1 MRPSWNRDLAALIL
15 MLAVCR
21 SPAFA
26 ERVRAKPVQK
36 PATVV
41 KTFEET
47 GYGVNEDLARSL
59 ALEKLVVDVNAW
71 LLSEHPEIGYTPTKA
86 EIEGMIQSYSEPRP
100 YERKKDASLRE
111 LDENPQV
118 IVTLKAD
125 LKSTDL
131 SSYEAQTRNQLSSQ
145 RQALLARGLTG
156 AVALLAV
163 GTGYLK
169 LEEKVGRH
177 KKKLGAVAIGL
188 LGVVGLGLLAWV
200 ADYF

>member
-1 MRPSWNRDLAALIL
+1 MRPSWHRDLAALIL
-15 MLAVCR
+15 LLAVCR

-26 ERVRAKPVQK
+26 DRVRAKPVHK
-36 PATVV
+36 PAAPVQEF
-41 KTFEET
+41 KAE
-47 GYGVNEDLARSL
+47 GYGLNEALAKKNALESLTEKVTDFLIKNHPEITYTPGVPDIEGMVRDTSAPEPWTPPEGSDLQ
-59 ALEKLVVDVNAW
+59 ALEKGPWMKVEV
-71 LLSEHPEIGYTPTKA
+71 KA
-86 EIEGMIQSYSEPRP
+86 E
-100 YERKKDASLRE
+100 L
-111 LDENPQV
+111 
-118 IVTLKAD
+118 TTAD
-125 LKSTDL
+125 LQQFQ
-131 SSYEAQTRNQLSSQ
+131 AHTRNQLSSQ